1 MPATCTPK
9 KRHHPTTPH
18 KVDHKTKKSKK
29 VIHPPNNTSG
39 HYQPSTT
46 AAKQTK
52 GGYSAVQTTT
62 ITTSKKG
69 EHQILILPI
78 PKDSI
83 PENNRPVL
91 LRSRRCAA
99 LVHPAEPAAAVGGLL
114 RCSLILSLFD
124 EAERAHFAAHH
135 DGTAAAGTGTRL
147 AVAAGSDAARGRSRS
162 AGFSAVVLRIRGWR
176 HAQTVGVWR

>member
-1 MPATCTPK
+1 MA
-9 KRHHPTTPH
+9 
-18 KVDHKTKKSKK
+18 SA
-29 VIHPPNNTSG
+29 
-39 HYQPSTT
+39 STT

-52 GGYSAVQTTT
+52 GGYRAVVQTAT
-62 ITTSKKG
+62 ITTSKG

-78 PKDSI
+78 PKDSF

-91 LRSRRCAA
+91 LRRRRRTA
-99 LVHPAEPAAAVGGLL
+99 LVHPAEPAAAVGLLL

-135 DGTAAAGTGTRL
+135 DGATAAGAGAGL

-162 AGFSAVVLRIRGWR
+162 AGFSAVVLGI
-176 HAQTVGVWR
+176 